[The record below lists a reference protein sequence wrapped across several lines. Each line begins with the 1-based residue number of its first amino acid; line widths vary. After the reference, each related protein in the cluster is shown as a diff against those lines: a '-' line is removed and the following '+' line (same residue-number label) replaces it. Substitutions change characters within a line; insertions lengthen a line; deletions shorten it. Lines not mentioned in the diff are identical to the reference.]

1 MTIDKPDMLLW
12 MDVETTGLDPDH
24 DRILEVEM
32 RCTDMRG
39 VLCVGGFHRV
49 IGLAERNV
57 SITDENFKA
66 WRMHCANGLLEDA
79 LDGGYTEE
87 AAANALE
94 EYVDSLAQS
103 FTLHPAGS
111 NPQFDLDF
119 IGRLCPNLPLHY
131 HRIDMATL
139 RDSLEAAGWD
149 VRPEGETPVAS
160 AHRTGTCLDRD
171 IRQYARASSAT
182 WPPIRSDTSPRKQQG
197 DGHRSSDL
205 PMCRH
210 PDRLDVQQALNRTNN
225 ERNLGMKQTI
235 NRISNRVG
243 DWFATLF
250 ALTALLLIPHAVI
263 RAIIGQALHQW
274 TPITWLAIHTALTIA
289 ALATSLASY
298 AIAALLAPP
307 RPETYQ

>member
-1 MTIDKPDMLLW
+1 MMSEEKAKEDMLLW

-39 VLCVGGFHRV
+39 VRCVGGFRRV
-49 IGLAERNV
+49 IGLKGRKASV
-57 SITDENFKA
+57 TDGNLEA

-79 LDGGYTEE
+79 LDAGYTEA

-149 VRPEGETPVAS
+149 VRPEEETPAAS

-171 IRQYARASSAT
+171 IRQYARIIRHLSDHPVRYVAT
-182 WPPIRSDTSPRKQQG
+182 K
-197 DGHRSSDL
+197 
-205 PMCRH
+205 
-210 PDRLDVQQALNRTNN
+210 
-225 ERNLGMKQTI
+225 
-235 NRISNRVG
+235 
-243 DWFATLF
+243 
-250 ALTALLLIPHAVI
+250 
-263 RAIIGQALHQW
+263 
-274 TPITWLAIHTALTIA
+274 A
-289 ALATSLASY
+289 A
-298 AIAALLAPP
+298 
-307 RPETYQ
+307 R

>member
-1 MTIDKPDMLLW
+1 MTLDKPDMLLW

-24 DRILEVEM
+24 DRILEVEL

-39 VLCVGGFHRV
+39 VRCVGGFHRV

-79 LDGGYTEE
+79 FDGGYTEE
-87 AAANALE
+87 ATASALE

-149 VRPEGETPVAS
+149 VKPEGGDAYCQRTP
-160 AHRTGTCLDRD
+160 HRHMPRP
-171 IRQYARASSAT
+171 RH
-182 WPPIRSDTSPRKQQG
+182 PPIRAHHPPPL
-197 DGHRSSDL
+197 RSSG
-205 PMCRH
+205 PIRRH
-210 PDRLDVQQALNRTNN
+210 ESSKVMSIAAVILL
-225 ERNLGMKQTI
+225 
-235 NRISNRVG
+235 
-243 DWFATLF
+243 FATI
-250 ALTALLLIPHAVI
+250 LI
-263 RAIIGQALHQW
+263 GW
-274 TPITWLAIHTALTIA
+274 IA
-289 ALATSLASY
+289 N
-298 AIAALLAPP
+298 
-307 RPETYQ
+307 RP

>member
-1 MTIDKPDMLLW
+1 MSEETTKKDMLLW
-12 MDVETTGLDPDH
+12 VDVETTGFDPDR

-32 RCTDMRG
+32 RCTDVRG
-39 VLCVGGFHRV
+39 VRCVGGFHRV

-79 LDGGYTEE
+79 FDGGYTEE
-87 AAANALE
+87 ATANALE

-149 VRPEGETPVAS
+149 VKPEGETPITS
-160 AHRTGTCLDRD
+160 AHRTSTCLDRD
-171 IRQYARASSAT
+171 INQYAHLIRGLSEYPVRYIAT
-182 WPPIRSDTSPRKQQG
+182 KEA
-197 DGHRSSDL
+197 
-205 PMCRH
+205 M
-210 PDRLDVQQALNRTNN
+210 
-225 ERNLGMKQTI
+225 
-235 NRISNRVG
+235 
-243 DWFATLF
+243 
-250 ALTALLLIPHAVI
+250 
-263 RAIIGQALHQW
+263 
-274 TPITWLAIHTALTIA
+274 
-289 ALATSLASY
+289 
-298 AIAALLAPP
+298 
-307 RPETYQ
+307 

>member
-1 MTIDKPDMLLW
+1 MTGIEKTDMLLW

-24 DRILEVEM
+24 DRILEVEL
-32 RCTDMRG
+32 RCTDMKG

-49 IGLAERNV
+49 IGLAGRNV

-79 LDGGYTEE
+79 LDGGYAE
-87 AAANALE
+87 AATANALE

-149 VRPEGETPVAS
+149 VKPEGETPAAS

-171 IRQYARASSAT
+171 IRQYARIIHHLAAHPVRYVAT
-182 WPPIRSDTSPRKQQG
+182 
-197 DGHRSSDL
+197 
-205 PMCRH
+205 
-210 PDRLDVQQALNRTNN
+210 
-225 ERNLGMKQTI
+225 E
-235 NRISNRVG
+235 
-243 DWFATLF
+243 
-250 ALTALLLIPHAVI
+250 
-263 RAIIGQALHQW
+263 
-274 TPITWLAIHTALTIA
+274 A
-289 ALATSLASY
+289 A
-298 AIAALLAPP
+298 
-307 RPETYQ
+307 R

>member
-1 MTIDKPDMLLW
+1 MMSEEKAKEDMLLW
-12 MDVETTGLDPDH
+12 VDVETTGLDPDH

-39 VLCVGGFHRV
+39 VRCVGGFRRV
-49 IGLAERNV
+49 IGLKGRKASV
-57 SITDENFKA
+57 TDGNIKA

-149 VRPEGETPVAS
+149 VRPEEETPAAC

-171 IRQYARASSAT
+171 IRQYARIIRQLAAHPVRYVAT
-182 WPPIRSDTSPRKQQG
+182 KEAR
-197 DGHRSSDL
+197 
-205 PMCRH
+205 
-210 PDRLDVQQALNRTNN
+210 
-225 ERNLGMKQTI
+225 
-235 NRISNRVG
+235 
-243 DWFATLF
+243 
-250 ALTALLLIPHAVI
+250 
-263 RAIIGQALHQW
+263 
-274 TPITWLAIHTALTIA
+274 
-289 ALATSLASY
+289 
-298 AIAALLAPP
+298 
-307 RPETYQ
+307 

>member
-39 VLCVGGFHRV
+39 VRCVGGFRRV
-49 IGLAERNV
+49 IGLEGRKASV
-57 SITDENFKA
+57 TDENLEA

-79 LDGGYTEE
+79 LGGGYTEE
-87 AAANALE
+87 TTANALE

-103 FTLHPAGS
+103 FTPHPAGS

-149 VRPEGETPVAS
+149 VKPEGEEKV
-160 AHRTGTCLDRD
+160 L
-171 IRQYARASSAT
+171 
-182 WPPIRSDTSPRKQQG
+182 
-197 DGHRSSDL
+197 
-205 PMCRH
+205 
-210 PDRLDVQQALNRTNN
+210 
-225 ERNLGMKQTI
+225 
-235 NRISNRVG
+235 
-243 DWFATLF
+243 
-250 ALTALLLIPHAVI
+250 
-263 RAIIGQALHQW
+263 
-274 TPITWLAIHTALTIA
+274 
-289 ALATSLASY
+289 
-298 AIAALLAPP
+298 
-307 RPETYQ
+307 

>member
-32 RCTDMRG
+32 RCTDMRC

-79 LDGGYTEE
+79 FDAGYTEE

-94 EYVDSLAQS
+94 EYV
-103 FTLHPAGS
+103 
-111 NPQFDLDF
+111 DF

-149 VRPEGETPVAS
+149 VRPEEEAPVAS
-160 AHRTGTCLDRD
+160 VHRTGTCLDRD
-171 IRQYARASSAT
+171 IRQYARIIRHLSDHPVRYVAT
-182 WPPIRSDTSPRKQQG
+182 K
-197 DGHRSSDL
+197 
-205 PMCRH
+205 
-210 PDRLDVQQALNRTNN
+210 
-225 ERNLGMKQTI
+225 
-235 NRISNRVG
+235 
-243 DWFATLF
+243 
-250 ALTALLLIPHAVI
+250 
-263 RAIIGQALHQW
+263 
-274 TPITWLAIHTALTIA
+274 A
-289 ALATSLASY
+289 A
-298 AIAALLAPP
+298 
-307 RPETYQ
+307 R